1 MQSLLNIL
9 AVPLGYILWF
19 FYRYIGNYFLS
30 IFLFTL
36 VVRAATFPFAL
47 KSQKMTAERARLAP
61 RLERLQKKYAQDKKK
76 LQEKQM
82 QLYEKEGVSLT
93 GGCLPT
99 LVQMIVLFGVI
110 AVIYKPISNLTRIPS
125 AVIEASFTA
134 VAQETEK
141 NAEGKT
147 VEIADPNKLSANERA
162 KNHVYRELRLLMVLD
177 KNEKEIIDSI
187 SQLSD
192 SVRKNVSAEE
202 YYNQMLNL
210 RRDFVFFGG
219 RTLLENPW
227 SSKGFKD
234 INMLWLIPLFSWL
247 TALASS
253 YISMRYMKAG
263 QSGADQAQGC
273 SNSMMLIIMPLFSLY
288 ITFSVPGGVG
298 IYWISS
304 NILSIIQTIILNS
317 IYNPAK
323 IRAQAEL
330 EYQER
335 RKKKL
340 EDKKRLAEARAREN
354 AEYNA
359 AKQAAEKEGKSKNKA
374 SSNKKKEQ
382 KPEIKE
388 IDSVNITEN
397 NEQPQGEESTD
408 ENQDTNHEE

>member
-1 MQSLLNIL
+1 MQSLFNIL

-47 KSQKMTAERARLAP
+47 KSQKMQADRARLAP

-93 GGCLPT
+93 GGCMPT

-110 AVIYKPISNLTRIPS
+110 AVIYKPISNLTRIP
-125 AVIEASFTA
+125 AGVIEASFTA

-141 NAEGKT
+141 NSDGKT
-147 VEIADPNKLSANERA
+147 VEIADPNKLSERDRA
-162 KNHVYRELRLLMVLD
+162 KNSIYRELKLLMVLD
-177 KNEKEIIDSI
+177 KNEKEVIDSI

-192 SVRKNVSAEE
+192 SVRKNISAQE

-234 INMLWLIPLFSWL
+234 INMLWIIPLLSWL

-263 QSGADQAQGC
+263 QAGADQAQGC
-273 SNSMMLIIMPLFSLY
+273 SNSLMLIIMPLFSLY

-304 NILSIIQTIILNS
+304 NILAIIQTIILNS

-382 KPEIKE
+382 KLEMKDTNSENISENIEKPKDKE
-388 IDSVNITEN
+388 TS
-397 NEQPQGEESTD
+397 
-408 ENQDTNHEE
+408 ENQETDHEE